1 MQESINRSVDIL
13 HTLEM
18 HMTNVL
24 ELQLGQHWTGVLSMQ
39 AVCIDKIGQKRTAVY
54 QLDRPGAQVPLL
66 LPTVNAGNQPVEG
79 SSAFS
84 HVQSLSKEKNVP
96 KDVKQKL
103 SSLLAAEF
111 SKKVRAGVH
120 CLHARHG
127 H

>member
-1 MQESINRSVDIL
+1 M
-13 HTLEM
+13 TLY
-18 HMTNVL
+18 L
-24 ELQLGQHWTGVLSMQ
+24 Q
-39 AVCIDKIGQKRTAVY
+39 AVCIDKVGQKRTAVY

-66 LPTVNAGNQPVEG
+66 LPTVNAGNQTGG

-111 SKKVRAGVH
+111 SKKVGVSPALQELQILPEH
-120 CLHARHG
+120 
-127 H
+127 